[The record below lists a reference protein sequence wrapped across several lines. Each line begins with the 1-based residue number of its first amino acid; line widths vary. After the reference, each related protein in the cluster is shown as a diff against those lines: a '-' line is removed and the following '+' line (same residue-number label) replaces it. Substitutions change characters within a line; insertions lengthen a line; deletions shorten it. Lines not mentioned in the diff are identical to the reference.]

1 MSKYVFGIDLGMEYS
16 RIAYVDDKGVPRII
30 RNLEGESV
38 TPSVV
43 AFEDNVVIVGETA
56 KEEAILRPGE
66 TISSV
71 RELMGK
77 TDVAINYRGRNI
89 SPEEI

>member
-38 TPSVV
+38 NCERRGNIKTWRNNIIGKRIDG
-43 AFEDNVVIVGETA
+43 EDRCCN
-56 KEEAILRPGE
+56 
-66 TISSV
+66 
-71 RELMGK
+71 
-77 TDVAINYRGRNI
+77 
-89 SPEEI
+89 